1 MTAQRRYDLL
11 INETEAV
18 GFDYC
23 KLRVSEPGKGQF
35 MIPSVCRL
43 TVQIGRCGICL
54 AVEQMPKRWRNFS
67 YVRTLN
73 LYETL
78 R

>member
-1 MTAQRRYDLL
+1 MTAQRRYDLV
-11 INETEAV
+11 INKTEAG

-23 KLRVSEPGKGQF
+23 KLRVSEAGKGQF
-35 MIPSVCRL
+35 TIPSICRL
-43 TVQIGRCGICL
+43 TVQIGRRGICV
-54 AVEQMPKRWRNFS
+54 AVEQLSKRWRNFS
-67 YVRTLN
+67 SVRTLN